1 MQLPSGRASSTTR
14 RNAEICTVRLLSS
27 TTICGQTAAMISS
40 FETTSPARSI
50 STARMSS
57 ARDRDR
63 LKLAGTIAPQQA
75 TAPFEA
81 EALEQENVGRS
92 NSLHARSPAVSS
104 EDARRETASRDQGFI
119 RAAFWNIS

>member
-1 MQLPSGRASSTTR
+1 
-14 RNAEICTVRLLSS
+14 
-27 TTICGQTAAMISS
+27 
-40 FETTSPARSI
+40 
-50 STARMSS
+50 MSS

-119 RAAFWNIS
+119 RAAFWNISENFGRFYRRFVALLPPPIILTDTSTIGDGGST